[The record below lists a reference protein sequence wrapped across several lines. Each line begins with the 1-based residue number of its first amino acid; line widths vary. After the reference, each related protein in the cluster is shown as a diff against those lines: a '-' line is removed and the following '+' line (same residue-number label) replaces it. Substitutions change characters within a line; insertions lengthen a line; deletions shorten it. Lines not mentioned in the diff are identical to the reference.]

1 MKYGILGDIHSN
13 IQALEAVM
21 AHLQSVGVERLLSVG
36 DIVGYGANPIECI
49 DLLQSMNVVVVS
61 GNHDQAVT
69 GKLNDSFFNPPAK
82 AAVTWTK
89 ELLKDDHIA
98 WLEALPM
105 VVVVDNSISVAHAT
119 FYRPEAFDYIQSY
132 LDAAESLNV
141 LTTPVG
147 FLGHSHVPAAFL
159 KGETL
164 LYSGAS
170 KLNLRGISKALIN
183 VGSIGQPRDE
193 NPKAACGV
201 YDAEAHTYELHR
213 VTYDIDKAAKAISNA
228 GLPEMLGERLAVGR

>member
-13 IQALEAVM
+13 IEALEAVI
-21 AHLQSVGVERLLSVG
+21 AHLQSAGVERLLSVG
-36 DIVGYGANPIECI
+36 DVVGYGANPIECI
-49 DLLQSMNVVVVS
+49 ELLQSMEVVVVS

-69 GKLNDSFFNPPAK
+69 GKLNDAFFNLPAK
-82 AAVTWTK
+82 TAVAWTK
-89 ELLKDDHIA
+89 KLLKSNHMD
-98 WLEALPM
+98 WLRALPM
-105 VVVVDNSISVAHAT
+105 VVIVDDSISVAHAT

-159 KGETL
+159 KGESL

-170 KLNLRGISKALIN
+170 KLNLRDISKAIIN

-193 NPKAACGV
+193 NPKAACGI

-213 VTYDIDKAAKAISNA
+213 VTYDINKAARAISDA
-228 GLPEMLGERLAVGR
+228 GLPEMLGTRLTIGR